1 MTATYPYGGGSEG
14 EQADEELGNVAGAC
28 PPDEKWYRIYPEYDF
43 NDIFGNPPSN
53 VIT

>member
-1 MTATYPYGGGSEG
+1 MTDTYPYGGA
-14 EQADEELGNVAGAC
+14 ADGDEVGDIGNGAGAC
-28 PPDEKWYRIYPEYDF
+28 PPDEKWYRIYPEYEF